1 VVAAKVFRQVID
13 TVLVPDAQTPA
24 ITHPVATFTP
34 GLAITGLPVTI
45 PVTVTVSVRVVLAAK
60 DAGA

>member
-1 VVAAKVFRQVID
+1 MVAAKVFRQVID
-13 TVLVPDAQTPA
+13 TVLAPEAQTPA
-24 ITHPVATFTP
+24 ITHPVAGFTP

-45 PVTVTVSVRVVLAAK
+45 PVTVTVSVLDEFAAK